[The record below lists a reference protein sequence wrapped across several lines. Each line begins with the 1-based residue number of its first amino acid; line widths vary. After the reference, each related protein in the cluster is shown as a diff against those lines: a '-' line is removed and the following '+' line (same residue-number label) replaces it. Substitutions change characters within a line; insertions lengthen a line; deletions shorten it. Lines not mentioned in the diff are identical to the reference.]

1 MDGVNNKYN
10 IEIEVLTPL
19 SIGAGGEKDWVRGVD
34 FVVDNSRL
42 YKLNLKKL
50 VANGVKIDD
59 LTTYFAK
66 KDEAGIK
73 SRIAGKIENVS
84 DFSMQF
90 PAETDNDIKT
100 FVRNQLS
107 GKPVLA
113 GSSLKGALRSVI
125 FDYLGGKTKDGQ
137 DVFGSAVK
145 GDEFMR
151 FIKVSDAEFEETELV
166 NTKIFNLQGSGANWQ
181 GGWKKE
187 QHKTENNFS
196 ATGFNTVYECIVP
209 QQKGFSS
216 IMFSENR
223 FSNFCET
230 YYSNEIKKLNIELDK
245 VKDKNLNKQKSI
257 EKQIKDLTL
266 LSNLV
271 EDKQNVL
278 DLKDFFAIINKH
290 TKEYLKKERLFFE
303 KYSTD
308 KTDDII
314 ESIDNLLNQ
323 IPDDNL
329 YCILKMSAGSGFH
342 SITGDWQFDD
352 YSIDGLD
359 TSKKVSR
366 GLSRGNKSAKSRK
379 IAICNGVF
387 SLMGFVKLRALSDEE
402 VRNAEKIRVLE
413 QQRAEAIRQAEIA
426 AEKLRR
432 EQEIQK
438 AKEREENLQKY
449 KSLIEQII
457 KLNESEKLDEA
468 KALCD
473 EAASLCPDLTEH
485 IMYRDVLAGKI
496 RIREMEKA
504 AAQKLVE
511 EQQERA
517 AKNAVPLKDKISN
530 ATRIGTLCGN
540 VETWL
545 KYGNKF
551 SEDDKAAFFDK
562 LKEISQTLKSKDL
575 KAFKDFKS
583 WKKTVDLFGEDVA
596 KEWFD
601 KLAK

>member
-34 FVVDNSRL
+34 FVVDNLRL

-73 SRIAGKIENVS
+73 SRIVGKIENVS

-187 QHKTENNFS
+187 QHKTETKYS
-196 ATGFNTVYECIVP
+196 SEGFNTVYECLTP
-209 QQKGFSS
+209 NQKGFSAIMLSTTLFDKMRHNVKENGKRS
-216 IMFSENR
+216 ILKNDISKLFS
-223 FSNFCET
+223 
-230 YYSNEIKKLNIELDK
+230 
-245 VKDKNLNKQKSI
+245 
-257 EKQIKDLTL
+257 
-266 LSNLV
+266 
-271 EDKQNVL
+271 
-278 DLKDFFAIINKH
+278 IINLH
-290 TKEYLKKERLFFE
+290 TKKYLEKERVFFNQ
-303 KYSTD
+303 YSTD
-308 KTDDII
+308 KTEKIVD
-314 ESIDNLLNQ
+314 SIDYLLSQ
-323 IPDDNL
+323 IPSDNSC
-329 YCILKMSAGSGFH
+329 CIMKMSAGSGFH

-366 GLSRGNKSAKSRK
+366 GLSRGKKSAKSRK

-413 QQRAEAIRQAEIA
+413 QQRAEAIRQAEIE

-496 RIREMEKA
+496 RIREIENA

-517 AKNAVPLKDKISN
+517 AKNAIPLKDKISN

-596 KEWFD
+596 KEWFV
-601 KLAK
+601 KLTK

>member
-187 QHKTENNFS
+187 QHKTETKYS
-196 ATGFNTVYECIVP
+196 SEGFNTVYECLTP
-209 QQKGFSS
+209 NQKGFSAIMLSTTLFDKMRHNVKENDKRS
-216 IMFSENR
+216 ILKNDISKLFS
-223 FSNFCET
+223 
-230 YYSNEIKKLNIELDK
+230 
-245 VKDKNLNKQKSI
+245 
-257 EKQIKDLTL
+257 
-266 LSNLV
+266 
-271 EDKQNVL
+271 
-278 DLKDFFAIINKH
+278 IINLH
-290 TKEYLKKERLFFE
+290 TKKYLEKERVFFNQ
-303 KYSTD
+303 YSTD
-308 KTDDII
+308 KTEKIVD
-314 ESIDNLLNQ
+314 SIDYLLSQ
-323 IPDDNL
+323 IPSDNSC
-329 YCILKMSAGSGFH
+329 CIMKMSAGSGFH

-366 GLSRGNKSAKSRK
+366 GLSRGKKSAKSRK

-402 VRNAEKIRVLE
+402 VRNAGKIRVLE
-413 QQRAEAIRQAEIA
+413 QQRAEAIRQAEIE

-496 RIREMEKA
+496 RIREMEDA

-596 KEWFD
+596 KEWFV
-601 KLAK
+601 KLTK

>member
-187 QHKTENNFS
+187 QHKTETKYS
-196 ATGFNTVYECIVP
+196 SEGFNTVYECLTP
-209 QQKGFSS
+209 NQKGFSAIMLSATLFDKMRHNVKENDKRS
-216 IMFSENR
+216 ILKNDVSKLFS
-223 FSNFCET
+223 
-230 YYSNEIKKLNIELDK
+230 
-245 VKDKNLNKQKSI
+245 
-257 EKQIKDLTL
+257 
-266 LSNLV
+266 
-271 EDKQNVL
+271 
-278 DLKDFFAIINKH
+278 IINLH
-290 TKEYLKKERLFFE
+290 TKKYLEKERVFFNQ
-303 KYSTD
+303 YSTD
-308 KTDDII
+308 KTEKIVD
-314 ESIDNLLNQ
+314 SIDYLLSQ
-323 IPDDNL
+323 IPSDNSC
-329 YCILKMSAGSGFH
+329 CIMKMSAGSGFH
-342 SITGDWQFDD
+342 SITGDWQFND

-366 GLSRGNKSAKSRK
+366 GLSRGKKSAKSRK
-379 IAICNGVF
+379 IAIRNGVF

-402 VRNAEKIRVLE
+402 VRNAEKMRVLE
-413 QQRAEAIRQAEIA
+413 QQRAEAIRQAEIE

-432 EQEIQK
+432 EQKIQK

-485 IMYRDVLAGKI
+485 VMYRDVLAGKI
-496 RIREMEKA
+496 RIREMEDA

-575 KAFKDFKS
+575 KVFKDFKS

-601 KLAK
+601 KLTK